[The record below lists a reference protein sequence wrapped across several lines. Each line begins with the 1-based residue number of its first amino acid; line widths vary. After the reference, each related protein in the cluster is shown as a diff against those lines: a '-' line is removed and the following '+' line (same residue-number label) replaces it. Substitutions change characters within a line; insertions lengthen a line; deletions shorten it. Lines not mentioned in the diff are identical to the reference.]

1 MFLLF
6 LFVVV
11 LLVAIGAFLYVRT
24 QNNGALQKLESRH
37 VLITGGSKGIGYE
50 LAKLAVE
57 KGANVTIVAR
67 NKDDLEKAKLELIKI
82 SNPDSQHVLAYSV
95 DISENTFNI
104 EKIIAEAEDS
114 SGPVYLLACCAGT
127 AIAKTFADT
136 SVDEFHK
143 MMNVNY
149 FGTVNT
155 VKSCLDS
162 LKKNENGA
170 QVLIFSSLAGLFG
183 LYGYSAYSA
192 SKFALVGFAECL
204 QMELRPFNIGVTVS
218 FPPDTD
224 TPGFKLEQVG
234 KPEIT
239 KLISEEG
246 GLFLPEA
253 VAKKSLIDSLSGEFI
268 SSIGLN
274 GFVLTSLCSGMMPT
288 KSWLMRLAQIATMS
302 LLRIVGLHFIISC
315 DKTILKHSEPKKL
328 K

>member
-1 MFLLF
+1 MYLL
-6 LFVVV
+6 
-11 LLVAIGAFLYVRT
+11 LLIVGGLVGLAIFLYTKSRC
-24 QNNGALQKLESRH
+24 NCSLQKLQSRH

-50 LAKLAVE
+50 MARICIQN
-57 KGANVTIVAR
+57 GAHVTIVAR

-82 SNPDSQHVLAYSV
+82 SNVSSQNVMAFSV

-104 EKIIAEAEDS
+104 ERIVAEAEAK
-114 SGPVYLLACCAGT
+114 SGPIYLLACCAGT

-136 SVDEFHK
+136 TTDEFHK
-143 MMNVNY
+143 MMNINY

-155 VKSCLDS
+155 VKSCLGS
-162 LKKNENGA
+162 LKKNEHGA
-170 QVLIFSSLAGLFG
+170 QVLLFSSLAGLFG

-192 SKFALVGFAECL
+192 SKFALVGLAECL
-204 QMELRPFNIGVTVS
+204 QMEFQPFNIGVTVS

-246 GLFLPEA
+246 GLFPPET
-253 VAKKSLIDSLSGEFI
+253 VAKKSLQDALTGEFM
-268 SSIGLN
+268 SSVGLN

-288 KSWLMRLAQIATMS
+288 KSWPLKCAQIATMS
-302 LLRIVGLHFIISC
+302 LLRIIGLHFLYSC
-315 DKTILKHSEPKKL
+315 EKTILKSSQEKKQ